1 MWHMDGQYPS
11 RFEDSHYRKD
21 TTDWTPEFKPK
32 SIIDVWYASN
42 NVGQFMYIVSKNFW
56 LVVYPLDIFGL
67 N

>member
-11 RFEDSHYRKD
+11 HFEKSHYRKD
-21 TTDWTPEFKPK
+21 TTVWTPEFKPHN
-32 SIIDVWYASN
+32 IFDAWYASN
-42 NVGQFMYIVSKNFW
+42 NLTQFMYIVFNNFW